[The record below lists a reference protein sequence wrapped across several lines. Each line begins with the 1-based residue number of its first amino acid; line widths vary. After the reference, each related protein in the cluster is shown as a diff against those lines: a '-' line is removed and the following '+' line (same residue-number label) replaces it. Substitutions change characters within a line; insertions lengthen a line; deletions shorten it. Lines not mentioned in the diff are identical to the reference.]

1 MMEIKKQYRATAVTV
16 AESEVKDMYEVVRFD
31 YKKEECE
38 VLFENESYL
47 ECEWYLDELEDKT
60 NVEIVEPY

>member
-1 MMEIKKQYRATAVTV
+1 M

-60 NVEIVEPY
+60 NVKIVEPY

>member
-1 MMEIKKQYRATAVTV
+1 MYIYKATNRATAVTV
-16 AESEVKDMYEVVRFD
+16 AESEEKDMYEVVRFD

-47 ECEWYLDELEDKT
+47 ECEWYLDELED
-60 NVEIVEPY
+60 